1 MKNEVHLNFKY
12 ILLYC
17 KTLLC
22 FRYGN
27 SKPNLNSALH
37 TTIIQSNNKTIRGL
51 FHFKNNSGQLFHTQT
66 HTSLSFSF
74 FLYFSL
80 FFSLSLSHTPLT
92 SATLSGHRVDFN
104 WDWPNSF
111 GVGLLANYQM
121 EMAIILEMK
130 KKKICFPYFL
140 SSFLCMS
147 IFGCFRK
154 NHLKGL
160 WTVFINHL

>member
-1 MKNEVHLNFKY
+1 MPGYKWVGLGFLLLWFKTDLNRFLYFFFYGNEVHLNFKY

-37 TTIIQSNNKTIRGL
+37 TTIIQSNNKTVRGL

-80 FFSLSLSHTPLT
+80 FLFLTPL
-92 SATLSGHRVDFN
+92 SQVQLSRVIEQI
-104 WDWPNSF
+104 S
-111 GVGLLANYQM
+111 VGTD
-121 EMAIILEMK
+121 
-130 KKKICFPYFL
+130 PT
-140 SSFLCMS
+140 
-147 IFGCFRK
+147 
-154 NHLKGL
+154 HLVL
-160 WTVFINHL
+160 VCYPITRWRWQ